1 MLSDQYKV
9 QFIEKYPPTDHMH
22 IWRITGFK
30 QFPLKHRFK
39 MEDFLNYAYV
49 TLEAITSGR
58 FTANTFVDTVCS
70 QLMQK
75 DKQTFIILVSIIGGS
90 VNSRV

>member
-9 QFIEKYPPTDHMH
+9 QFIEKYPPAEYMH

-39 MEDFLNYAYV
+39 MEDFLNFAYV
-49 TLEAITSGR
+49 TLESIANGR
-58 FTANTFVDTVCS
+58 FTANTFVNTV
-70 QLMQK
+70 
-75 DKQTFIILVSIIGGS
+75 G
-90 VNSRV
+90 R